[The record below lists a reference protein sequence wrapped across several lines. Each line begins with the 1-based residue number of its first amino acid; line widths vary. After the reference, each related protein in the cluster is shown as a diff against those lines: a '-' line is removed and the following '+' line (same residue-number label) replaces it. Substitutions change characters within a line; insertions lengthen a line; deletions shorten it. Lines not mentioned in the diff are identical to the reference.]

1 MPLVGEKSNSMGSPI
16 LNQEPNL
23 GRFAKCSFQRG
34 KNRRIS
40 QQRLKLS
47 ESCKRKKGRG
57 RGKNV
62 NLMLKKRLSFKSLA
76 RQSGEGIRPDLEW
89 DALLINLLAGASLDL
104 S

>member
-1 MPLVGEKSNSMGSPI
+1 V
-16 LNQEPNL
+16 NL
-23 GRFAKCSFQRG
+23 AR
-34 KNRRIS
+34 
-40 QQRLKLS
+40 
-47 ESCKRKKGRG
+47 RKKGKG

-76 RQSGEGIRPDLEW
+76 RQSDEGIRPDLEW